1 MHFVIIV
8 IYILHYVN
16 FGFLNIEKRLQDLNQ
31 NALGKSKNT
40 VKISK
45 LKISIVSEKNKISK
59 MYDEIGREYLRL
71 FQEELGE
78 SHIFDELLVNQ
89 ELKLKKK
96 EHRF

>member
-1 MHFVIIV
+1 M
-8 IYILHYVN
+8 HYVK
-16 FGFLNIEKRLQDLNQ
+16 FEFLNIKKRLQDLNQ

-59 MYDEIGREYLRL
+59 MYDEIGREYFRL
-71 FQEELGE
+71 FQEESGE
-78 SHIFDELLVNQ
+78 SHIFDKLLVNQ